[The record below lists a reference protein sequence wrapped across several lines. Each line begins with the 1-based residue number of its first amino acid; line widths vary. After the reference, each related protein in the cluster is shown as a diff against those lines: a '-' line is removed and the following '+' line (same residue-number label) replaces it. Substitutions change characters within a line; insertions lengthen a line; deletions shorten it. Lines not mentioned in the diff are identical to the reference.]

1 VSDILKKNHF
11 SIKDLSS
18 LISPSASCFLEMMAS
33 LSQKITFQRFGKTV
47 KLYTPLYISNECV
60 NECSYCGFS
69 AVNKIERRTLTKK
82 EILKEAEFLY
92 VQGFRH
98 ILLVSGEDSSKVP
111 VEFLGD
117 VAGELVKK
125 FSAVSIEVYPM
136 DISDYRMLAS
146 LGVTGIALYQETYN
160 REIYQTIHKG
170 PKSDFNYRLSTLER
184 AGEAGFREIGIGIL
198 IGLSDFRTDMFCL
211 ALHADYLINKFWK
224 SGISVSFPRLRS
236 AAGGFKPYVTV
247 SDRELAQAVFALR
260 MVMPDADLVLS
271 TRENPEFRDGM
282 AGIGITRMSA
292 GSKTNP
298 GGYTVSNKSLE
309 QFEIAD
315 ERTPEIIASMLKGK
329 NLDPVWKDFD
339 RSFLFE

>member
-1 VSDILKKNHF
+1 MRNFISTPNIRLKRLIAKYFLTYNLDEYKTSKLKSGIF
-11 SIKDLSS
+11 EECENLS
-18 LISPSASCFLEMMAS
+18 LPD
-33 LSQKITFQRFGKTV
+33 KFGV
-47 KLYTPLYISNECV
+47 D
-60 NECSYCGFS
+60 
-69 AVNKIERRTLTKK
+69 R
-82 EILKEAEFLY
+82 
-92 VQGFRH
+92 
-98 ILLVSGEDSSKVP
+98 
-111 VEFLGD
+111 
-117 VAGELVKK
+117 ELHSV
-125 FSAVSIEVYPM
+125 
-136 DISDYRMLAS
+136 L
-146 LGVTGIALYQETYN
+146 TYN

-211 ALHADYLINKFWK
+211 ALHAEYLFNKFWK

-236 AAGGFKPYVTV
+236 AAGGFKPSVTV
-247 SDRELAQAVFALR
+247 SDKELAQAVFALR

-298 GGYTVSNKSLE
+298 GGYTISNNSLE

-329 NLDPVWKDFD
+329 NLDPV
-339 RSFLFE
+339 